1 MLEQRVSV
9 AANVVWFKKDLRVL
23 DHAPLVRAV
32 ATGPTI
38 GLFVIE
44 PSMLQQPDASSL
56 HWNFMLPSLRE
67 LQQEL
72 AAIKIALWIAT
83 AEVIPVLQFLH
94 DRNGIAGLWSHQETG
109 NDVSYQRDKAVKRW
123 VRQQRIE
130 WTECATGGVRRP
142 HPSRDGW
149 ASHWQRMM
157 TMPALPRPPVQAFA
171 AVLDVADNP
180 VGLTTQVPADARQLG
195 LPELG
200 HVNDLQPGATAAL
213 ATLASFCNQRGRDY
227 LAAVSSPTRSWRASS
242 RLSPYLAY
250 GCISLRT
257 VVQAVSARLA
267 VAQAEQDAQFVM
279 SLTAMRSRLAWHCHF
294 VQKLEDEP
302 RYEFENIHRAHNGMR
317 CEQQDQLSARE
328 QRLLRAWCAGQ
339 TGFPLIDAV
348 MRCLLSTGWI
358 NFRMRAMLVSFA
370 SYDLWLHWR
379 PIALHLARNFIDY
392 DPGIH
397 YPQIQMQ
404 AGTTGSNTLRM
415 YDPRKQQRDHDASG
429 EFVKT
434 WVPQLRPLPA
444 DCLAAPWQVPRG
456 LQQSYGVVIG
466 RDYPAPVVDHVA
478 AIRHVKQVFDSIR
491 RGRDFR
497 QETTALVHKH
507 GSRKGM
513 TARSAVPT
521 TAQALALALPPPRT
535 RRG

>member
-1 MLEQRVSV
+1 MSV
-9 AANVVWFKKDLRVL
+9 AANVVWFKKDLRL
-23 DHAPLVRAV
+23 DDHAPLRHAV
-32 ATGPTI
+32 AAGPTI

-44 PSMLQQPDASSL
+44 PSLLRQPDVSSL
-56 HWNFMLPSLRE
+56 HWNFILPSLRE
-67 LQQEL
+67 LQQAL
-72 AAIKIALWIAT
+72 ALLNITLWVAV
-83 AEVIPVLQFLH
+83 AEVVPVLQFLH
-94 DRNGIAGLWSHQETG
+94 DRNGLAGLWSHAETG
-109 NDVSYQRDKAVKRW
+109 NDGSYQRDKAVKRW
-123 VRQQRIE
+123 IRQQHIT
-130 WTECATGGVRRP
+130 WTETASGGVRRP

-149 ASHWQRMM
+149 ASNWQR
-157 TMPALPRPPVQAFA
+157 TMAVPALPRPPAQATT
-171 AVLDVADNP
+171 VELDFADNP
-180 VGLTTQVPADARQLG
+180 VGLSTAIPADARQLG
-195 LPELG
+195 LPDLG
-200 HVNDLQPGATAAL
+200 HVIDLQPGATAAL
-213 ATLASFCNQRGRDY
+213 AMLTSFCNQRGRDY
-227 LAAVSSPTRSWRASS
+227 LTAVSSPTRSWSASS

-257 VVQAVSARLA
+257 VVQAVNARLA
-267 VAQAEQDAQFVM
+267 LAQAEQDAHFVAA
-279 SLTAMRSRLAWHCHF
+279 LTAMRSRVAWRCHF

-302 RYEFENIHRAHNGMR
+302 RYEFENIHRAHDGMR

-348 MRCLLSTGWI
+348 MRCLLATGWI

-379 PIALHLARNFIDY
+379 PVALHLARNFIDY

-444 DCLAAPWQVPRG
+444 DYLAAPWQMPRG
-456 LQQSYGVVIG
+456 LQQRYGVVIG

-478 AIRHVKQVFDSIR
+478 AIRHAKQAFDAIR

-497 QETTALVHKH
+497 QETAALVHKH

-513 TARSAVPT
+513 TARSAVPS
-521 TAQALALALPPPRT
+521 AEQALALAMHPPQPR
-535 RRG
+535 RR